1 MIRQSTYTPLLALL
15 GVAATLAVAYA
26 QRPARAPERPRF
38 VLTEREAFLL
48 APAELVAAP
57 TVRGAVWSSNGRYVL
72 AIRHDLGPIPPP
84 GLISSP
90 EGQPPPG
97 EVSLVLWNRA
107 ARRSREVWK
116 KRAEVSDVK
125 SIAWLPGTNVALA
138 EVAWIEAAP
147 PGAPRQEGM
156 PPGRIGRRTVL
167 RLDAAGGV
175 VSALPIT
182 EPTEQLFVSPA
193 QPLAVLLDADAKTA
207 RLIRAS
213 GGIGPPI
220 RVPKS
225 FYGVEWSR
233 DGRPTFV
240 DWEPAPEA
248 ANPAPTDPKD
258 HASHTRRMIQRWYA
272 LDPASGVVR
281 LLPASPERFEP
292 AAQRLPVMLRPTTL
306 PVREGETRD
315 TVRPL
320 WLESAAKSEASRAM
334 LCGDSEGGS
343 LARDGSAALYVSQG
357 AAWVTPFLRLPRDK
371 FLMARRAALRAM
383 AISNA
388 KQVGTALMMYI
399 QDYDETYPP
408 AGDIINRLM
417 PYVKNGEV
425 FNNPDTHAPGF
436 VYLYDV
442 NTLASVKEP
451 ATTPVGHLTGPGG
464 RAIIYADGHVVWED
478 EKAGNK

>member
-182 EPTEQLFVSPA
+182 EPTEQLFHPREWRHRPADPGAEVVLRRRVVARRPADLRRLGAGARGGESRPDRPQGPRIAYSPDDPAVVRAGPRFRRRSPA
-193 QPLAVLLDADAKTA
+193 AGV
-207 RLIRAS
+207 S
-213 GGIGPPI
+213 G
-220 RVPKS
+220 
-225 FYGVEWSR
+225 
-233 DGRPTFV
+233 
-240 DWEPAPEA
+240 
-248 ANPAPTDPKD
+248 
-258 HASHTRRMIQRWYA
+258 
-272 LDPASGVVR
+272 
-281 LLPASPERFEP
+281 
-292 AAQRLPVMLRPTTL
+292 
-306 PVREGETRD
+306 
-315 TVRPL
+315 TV
-320 WLESAAKSEASRAM
+320 
-334 LCGDSEGGS
+334 
-343 LARDGSAALYVSQG
+343 
-357 AAWVTPFLRLPRDK
+357 
-371 FLMARRAALRAM
+371 
-383 AISNA
+383 
-388 KQVGTALMMYI
+388 
-399 QDYDETYPP
+399 
-408 AGDIINRLM
+408 
-417 PYVKNGEV
+417 
-425 FNNPDTHAPGF
+425 
-436 VYLYDV
+436 
-442 NTLASVKEP
+442 
-451 ATTPVGHLTGPGG
+451 
-464 RAIIYADGHVVWED
+464 
-478 EKAGNK
+478 